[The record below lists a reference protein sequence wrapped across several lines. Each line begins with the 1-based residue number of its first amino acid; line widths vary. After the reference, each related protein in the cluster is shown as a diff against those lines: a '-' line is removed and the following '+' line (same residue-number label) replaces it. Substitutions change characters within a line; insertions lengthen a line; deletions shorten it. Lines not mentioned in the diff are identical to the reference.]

1 MLGVTPG
8 KLCVGYDGP
17 DSRIANRKDL
27 TLDEVR
33 PILAEWSQKR

>member
-1 MLGVTPG
+1 MT
-8 KLCVGYDGP
+8 DA
-17 DSRIANRKDL
+17 DSRIADRKDL